1 MSGKGKEWE
10 RERRQKER
18 ERQRERVRQIDK
30 HCRIDK
36 MKERERKTKK

>member
-18 ERQRERVRQIDK
+18 ERQRETDRQIDK
-30 HCRIDK
+30 HCRIDS
-36 MKERERKTKK
+36 MKEREIKTK